1 VDNDPVVLVHARAL
15 LTSDPAGVTSYI
27 DADARDPDTMV
38 AAAGATLDFGEP
50 VAIIMVDLLN
60 FIDDEAA
67 ASVVPRLTAAVA
79 PGSYLAIMH
88 PASDL
93 DPALPEAGRR
103 WNELA
108 AQPVWLRSRED
119 VNRFLAGL
127 GELWQRSGGNP
138 FFVRELTRLLA
149 AQGSWQQPA
158 QIPASVA
165 ETLRR
170 RLARLSTD
178 CVRLLERAAV
188 AGRDIDVNLLADS
201 AAAGQEPAVLSLL
214 DSAGSIPNSPGTC
227 AYPCGREPGVP
238 IRPPNPPAGRSAEP
252 ARHPGLGP
260 PRQRRRLGSASR
272 SRPRRQA
279 SRTSPRTAIMMMPE
293 NTRAVFR

>member
-149 AQGSWQQPA
+149 AQGSWQQP
-158 QIPASVA
+158 P
-165 ETLRR
+165 
-170 RLARLSTD
+170 
-178 CVRLLERAAV
+178 
-188 AGRDIDVNLLADS
+188 
-201 AAAGQEPAVLSLL
+201 
-214 DSAGSIPNSPGTC
+214 
-227 AYPCGREPGVP
+227 
-238 IRPPNPPAGRSAEP
+238 
-252 ARHPGLGP
+252 
-260 PRQRRRLGSASR
+260 R
-272 SRPRRQA
+272 SRPA
-279 SRTSPRTAIMMMPE
+279 SRKRCGGGWPGCPRTASGCWSGRPSRDATSTSTCWPIAP
-293 NTRAVFR
+293 RPVRSPPC